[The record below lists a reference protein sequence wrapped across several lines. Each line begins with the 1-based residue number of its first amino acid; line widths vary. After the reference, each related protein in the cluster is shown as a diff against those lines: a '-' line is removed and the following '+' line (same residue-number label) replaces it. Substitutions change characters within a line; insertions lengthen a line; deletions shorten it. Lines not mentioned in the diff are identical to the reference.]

1 MMQQMLGQRRRT
13 LRGRKQAYKASL
25 MILKKVIFFG
35 VRSGRFFSLSLS
47 LSVQVPTRQVVDGRW
62 TKRDPLWVLGGK
74 IINLYQKLQDRQ
86 SSGEDSG

>member
-35 VRSGRFFSLSLS
+35 VRSGRFFLSLS